1 MMVLRERVMEL
12 LLPLVLFLA
21 MCFNVARYGNSKVFV
36 LLAVAGMVLYVYSQA
51 SNQRGGMLSTVLIG
65 RRDGSVKKGNDR
77 HREHLKRVV
86 EGFEPSEFLTAS
98 FDIHRLPK
106 RFRYV
111 FLRPDAWA
119 PLLSVATLRRL
130 DRATVYKVFATME
143 RFLKVFYNALATET
157 GRKNALE
164 TMSQLMEMMR
174 ELRTDALTNLPPSIE
189 SRRWVNTQFK
199 ALETVMAEKSAV
211 LRALV
216 DGKIK

>member
-1 MMVLRERVMEL
+1 MDLSPQL
-12 LLPLVLFLA
+12 LLQLLPLLLFLA
-21 MCFNVARYGNSKVFV
+21 ACFNVTRYGNSKLIV
-36 LLAVAGMVLYVYSQA
+36 LCAVAGMALYVYAQA
-51 SNQRGGMLSTVLIG
+51 SNQQRGALSPLAAGVG
-65 RRDGSVKKGNDR
+65 GGGGGDAEARRR
-77 HREHLKRVV
+77 AHLRRVV
-86 EGFEPSEFLTAS
+86 EGFEPTEFLTSS

-130 DRATVYKVFATME
+130 DRATVYKVFATTE
-143 RFLKVFYNALATET
+143 RFLKVFYNALASAAA
-157 GRKNALE
+157 RKNALE

-174 ELRTDALTNLPPSIE
+174 ELRTDALANLPPGPE
-189 SRRWVNTQFK
+189 SRRWANTQFR
-199 ALETVMAEKSAV
+199 ALEVVMAEKAAV